1 MRRLMPNELWQ
12 VAQLAARL
20 DGALVQFEGAARR
33 REAERWRDLC
43 DRNAGWRDEVVG
55 RLIRPQVRCASSSSG
70 GETVKVNILREGS
83 DPPVLD
89 DAEYP
94 DWLWT
99 VHEPLPSLQELTAKF
114 EADPDSMTSV
124 EHRRMTKLWN
134 RARIKDKNAE
144 SAKS

>member
-1 MRRLMPNELWQ
+1 MRRF
-12 VAQLAARL
+12 AALAPSSLLRGGRASL
-20 DGALVQFEGAARR
+20 LGAPLALPPPPALGRWPLALPPLLALRRCSSAA
-33 REAERWRDLC
+33 
-43 DRNAGWRDEVVG
+43 G
-55 RLIRPQVRCASSSSG
+55 SG
-70 GETVKVNILREGS
+70 GETSATNILKDGS
-83 DPPVLD
+83 DPPILPD
-89 DAEYP
+89 DAYP

>member
-1 MRRLMPNELWQ
+1 MASRRRRAPRRLALAPSL
-12 VAQLAARL
+12 ARGGPLALAAARAPPAANLAALRL
-20 DGALVQFEGAARR
+20 L
-33 REAERWRDLC
+33 L
-43 DRNAGWRDEVVG
+43 
-55 RLIRPQVRCASSSSG
+55 SG
-70 GETVKVNILREGS
+70 GETAKVNILREGS